1 MNVDT
6 QAHLTTLRGLLKF
19 QRNELQAD
27 LHALQMARTQLL
39 TDVSTAEVTDRKD
52 EAAVEQ
58 QSDASDAAQE
68 RMRTELARCEAAL
81 KRLDEER
88 YGDCV
93 DCDEPIGWPRLLAQ
107 PAAERCADC
116 QRAFEQASQ
125 ARVRA

>member
-6 QAHLTTLRGLLKF
+6 PAHLTTLRGLLTF

-27 LHALQMARTQLL
+27 LHALQLARSQLL
-39 TDVSTAEVTDRKD
+39 TDVASAEVTDRKD

-58 QSDASDAAQE
+58 QSDVSDASQE
-68 RMRTELARCEAAL
+68 RMRVELARCQEAL

-88 YGDCV
+88 YGDCI
-93 DCDEPIGWPRLLAQ
+93 DCEEPIPWPRLLAQ

-116 QRAFEQASQ
+116 QRAFEQVSATR
-125 ARVRA
+125 ART